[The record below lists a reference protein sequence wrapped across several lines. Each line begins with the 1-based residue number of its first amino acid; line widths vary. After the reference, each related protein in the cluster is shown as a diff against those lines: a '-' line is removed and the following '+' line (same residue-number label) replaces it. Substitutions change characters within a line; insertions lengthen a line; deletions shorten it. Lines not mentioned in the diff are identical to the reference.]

1 MQRLQA
7 GVGRVRNAG
16 EDGVEPTGDPQERL
30 HHVWAGAGRDL
41 DLTDDGKQLGTK
53 KIISLVGMLA
63 KVNTEPGPPPE
74 LPGVG
79 KQIPPKPAGIRINQ
93 K

>member
-7 GVGRVRNAG
+7 RVGR
-16 EDGVEPTGDPQERL
+16 DPQERL
-30 HHVWAGAGRDL
+30 YHVWAGAGRDL

-63 KVNTEPGPPPE
+63 KVKTEPGPPPE
-74 LPGVG
+74 LARVRENGVSPQPTTG
-79 KQIPPKPAGIRINQ
+79 NCIC
-93 K
+93 

>member
-7 GVGRVRNAG
+7 RVGR
-16 EDGVEPTGDPQERL
+16 DPQERL
-30 HHVWAGAGRDL
+30 YHVWAGAGRDL

-63 KVNTEPGPPPE
+63 KVKTEPGPPPE
-74 LPGVG
+74 LPGDG
-79 KQIPPKPAGIRINQ
+79 KQIRPKPVGIRINQ
-93 K
+93 KLVG